1 MFIAEFLTL
10 KEKSNYNVRIN
21 FFEYLQGK
29 IDPIGLVEDLAVKYD
44 QDFTNE
50 FYYKG
55 VKIWI

>member
-10 KEKSNYNVRIN
+10 EKKANYVLRIT
-21 FFEYLQGK
+21 FLEYLQGK
-29 IDPIGLVEDLAVKYD
+29 VNPVSLIKDLGIKYNK
-44 QDFTNE
+44 DFTNE